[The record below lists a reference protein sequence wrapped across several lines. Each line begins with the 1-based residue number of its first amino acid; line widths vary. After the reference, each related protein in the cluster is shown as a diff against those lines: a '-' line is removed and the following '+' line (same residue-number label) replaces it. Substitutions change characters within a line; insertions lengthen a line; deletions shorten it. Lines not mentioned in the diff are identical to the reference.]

1 MALAAPRSD
10 SGHRGG
16 GPEMVTLS
24 FPPDLEVPVL
34 ADYVSKT
41 LGMNIVYDDAVRKK
55 RVTIVSPTS
64 IPKDSLLALLQ
75 SVLKQS
81 GFALVDAEKTGFKKI
96 VMDKD
101 LLAITDVLGTDPAE
115 LAAMEATTAVTHVF
129 ALQHISVVES
139 AKTVQ
144 TFLGKHGG
152 NCLPIPSQKLLIVT
166 DRAAGV
172 RRIASLLELI
182 DKPGPQA
189 GISFVPVRNVDA
201 AELAKQVGGLL
212 TKKSKLAKDSGKS
225 ARPSVLLEADIRSNT
240 IAVIAVGDAGL
251 EAIALIEMLDVP
263 AYEPPSPIRFYKL
276 MNTTATDVLATIQ
289 ALDRNKGGLSTAMIE
304 ATDSGASG
312 RLPADMRASTDGNA
326 RPSTSSP
333 GLGEGEPNPAGDT
346 DSPAPRPI
354 TRVETVDAVVTV
366 DANTN
371 TVIVLA
377 PPAVQTIYAELIA
390 MLDRRR
396 PQVMVEATLVTLDT
410 SGDFSLGVEFAVG
423 DMKRKGT
430 KHLVFSSFGLSDI
443 DPSQGS
449 ISLSPGLGF
458 NGTIIDA
465 GTFGVVLQALQ
476 ASGRSKVL
484 SAPKI
489 LVNDNATATL
499 ESVIEAPFTSVN
511 ASNTVATTSFAGYE
525 SAGTTLTVT
534 PHISEGDHLN
544 LEYTISLNSFSG
556 DGAEGVPP
564 PRQTSTLNSEV
575 TVPDGHAIIIGGLK
589 RTDLIESSVGIP
601 LLSKI
606 PILKYLFGAVDKSR
620 TESTLF
626 VFIRPTILRDDQFE
640 DLKYL
645 SDGQLI
651 AAEMAPNTPVGEPM
665 ILK

>member
-1 MALAAPRSD
+1 
-10 SGHRGG
+10 
-16 GPEMVTLS
+16 MVTLS

-81 GFALVDAEKTGFKKI
+81 GFTLIDAEKTGFKKI
-96 VMDKD
+96 VVDKD

-115 LAAMEATTAVTHVF
+115 LAAMEATMAVTHVF

-152 NCLPIPSQKLLIVT
+152 NCLAIPSQKLLIVT

-182 DKPGPQA
+182 DKPGPQT

-201 AELAKQVGGLL
+201 AELAKQVGSL
-212 TKKSKLAKDSGKS
+212 LAKKAKLDNSSGKS
-225 ARPSVLLEADIRSNT
+225 ARPSVVLEADARSNT
-240 IAVIAVGDAGL
+240 IAVIAVSDAGL
-251 EAIALIEMLDVP
+251 EAIALIETLDVP

-304 ATDSGASG
+304 ATASGAPG
-312 RLPADMRASTDGNA
+312 LLPADMRGSTDGNA
-326 RPSTSSP
+326 PSSP
-333 GLGEGEPNPAGDT
+333 SLDEGEPNPSGDS
-346 DSPAPRPI
+346 DSPTPRPI

-377 PPAVQTIYAELIA
+377 PPAVQAIYAELIA
-390 MLDRRR
+390 MLDQRR

-430 KHLVFSSFGLSDI
+430 KHLVFSSFGLSAI

-484 SAPKI
+484 SSPKI

-564 PRQTSTLNSEV
+564 PRQTSTLSSEV

-601 LLSKI
+601 LLSEI
-606 PILKYLFGAVDKSR
+606 PILKYLFSTVDKSQ

-645 SDGQLI
+645 SDSQLI